1 MNYIRLCTTH
11 CDKPFYIKEVNKNI
25 KEIVKRENK
34 IRIELDKIIQEL
46 EEDNE

>member
-1 MNYIRLCTTH
+1 MGKVVKRENIR
-11 CDKPFYIKEVNKNI
+11 
-25 KEIVKRENK
+25 EIVKRENK